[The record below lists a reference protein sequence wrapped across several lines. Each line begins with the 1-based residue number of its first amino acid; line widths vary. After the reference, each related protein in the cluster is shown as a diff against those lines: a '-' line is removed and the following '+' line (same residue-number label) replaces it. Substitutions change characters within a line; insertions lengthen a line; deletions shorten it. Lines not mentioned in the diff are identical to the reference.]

1 MANPAGIQVDGA
13 GFINASGVTLTTG
26 TPVVNAGNLESFRVT
41 GGRVNVE
48 GLGLDTRDAD
58 YTAILTRAMQVNAS
72 IWAKELKVATGAN
85 EVRATSAS
93 AAGTLQTT
101 AIAGTGEKPAFALDV
116 AALGG
121 MYAGK
126 IYLIGTEAGLG
137 VNNAGQ
143 IGSTGDLVLLNNG
156 QLVNRNTIQAQG
168 HVSVQAAGIDNA
180 GGAMASL
187 GQGLSIDSRGGALNN
202 ALGQVWSGKTLTI
215 DAGDLDNGLDWR
227 SYGAVDLERARSH
240 FHFLGKAAW
249 RVKNVQG
256 AIDVARVAGER
267 LAVLGG
273 SRFDFR
279 RGLRLTLSPSIR
291 FHGMVGGA
299 EKSRLLSASRGLVFP
314 VVWHEPFGLAV
325 IESLYF
331 GCPVFATPYGALPE
345 LVPPECGA
353 LSSSCSELADML
365 KSDSFDRRA
374 CHAHA
379 VHFNA
384 LRMAADYVQL
394 YERVLA
400 GEMLNNRSPVGRTSK
415 NLPWT
420 G

>member
-1 MANPAGIQVDGA
+1 MHILLAHSAVIPVFAYGGTERVVWDLGRALVDMGH
-13 GFINASGVTLTTG
+13 
-26 TPVVNAGNLESFRVT
+26 RVT
-41 GGRVNVE
+41 
-48 GLGLDTRDAD
+48 
-58 YTAILTRAMQVNAS
+58 
-72 IWAKELKVATGAN
+72 
-85 EVRATSAS
+85 
-93 AAGTLQTT
+93 
-101 AIAGTGEKPAFALDV
+101 
-116 AALGG
+116 
-121 MYAGK
+121 
-126 IYLIGTEAGLG
+126 YLVPE
-137 VNNAGQ
+137 
-143 IGSTGDLVLLNNG
+143 GSTCDFAPVLHLCEDVS
-156 QLVNRNTIQAQG
+156 LQAQIPRDVDIAHFHFDPG
-168 HVSVQAAGIDNA
+168 ETLSMPWLFTEHGNAAPRRTLPINTVFVSRDHAKRH
-180 GGAMASL
+180 GAKAF
-187 GQGLSIDSRGGALNN
+187 
-202 ALGQVWSGKTLTI
+202 VH
-215 DAGDLDNGLDWR
+215 NGLDWR
-227 SYGAVDLERARSH
+227 SYGAADLEHARSH

-273 SRFDFR
+273 SRFNFR
-279 RGLRLTLSPSIR
+279 RGLRLTLSPRIR

-299 EKSRLLSASRGLVFP
+299 EKFRLLSTSRGLVFP

-379 VHFNA
+379 VQNFNA